1 MNTINI
7 EWKDP
12 EATTVGPRGSRHDQ
26 YKQVSET
33 LRANPNRWA
42 LVATDT
48 IPVVAMVIKNGKSK
62 HFRPA
67 GSFEATVRG
76 TKKVDGK
83 MIASEIY
90 ARYVGEK

>member
-1 MNTINI
+1 MNAINV

-12 EATTVGPRGSRHDQ
+12 EASSVGVWGSRSEE
-26 YKQVSET
+26 YREVSET

-48 IPVVAMVIKNGKSK
+48 IPIVAQVIKNAKSK

-83 MIASEIY
+83 LIASEIY